1 MSSKAKAE
9 LRLYGYWR
17 SSASWRVRWA
27 FELKKLAY
35 EYVPVNILAGDNK
48 KPEHLA
54 RNPMGAL
61 PVLDTGRGVL
71 LSESLAIMEW
81 LEEEFR
87 GYSLYP
93 GSALDRAQVR
103 ALCEI
108 VNSGI
113 GPLQTPRAQN
123 RHSSNADER
132 AAWAKDFIRQGLH
145 TYDRLSAR
153 ERGAFSFRDD
163 VSAADLCLVP
173 QLYNARR
180 YGIDLAQEFPEL
192 GAIYERCMATPECL
206 KASPEKQ
213 IDAVKS

>member
-87 GYSLYP
+87 GYSLSP
-93 GSALDRAQVR
+93 F
-103 ALCEI
+103 
-108 VNSGI
+108 
-113 GPLQTPRAQN
+113 QTGN
-123 RHSSNADER
+123 
-132 AAWAKDFIRQGLH
+132 G
-145 TYDRLSAR
+145 
-153 ERGAFSFRDD
+153 
-163 VSAADLCLVP
+163 
-173 QLYNARR
+173 
-180 YGIDLAQEFPEL
+180 
-192 GAIYERCMATPECL
+192 
-206 KASPEKQ
+206 
-213 IDAVKS
+213 